1 MHAGLNLVLLYSIRM
16 LNTQNQIIRV
26 MLVDDHAVV
35 RAGYKRFIELNPE
48 IRVTAEATTGEE
60 AYELIKQIQVDV
72 VILDLSMPG
81 QGGFETLRKIMNR
94 FPKQKVLVFTMHEN
108 ASTANQ
114 VLKIGASGYLTKSMN
129 PELIVQAIHDVW
141 RGGTPIEEGIASALT
156 DLQNNSNPHDNLLPR
171 EYEVF
176 LLLSA
181 GESVDLICSKLN
193 MSSRTVFNYQTT
205 ILKKMNL
212 FTQIEFNHYALRHQL
227 IQSSP

>member
-1 MHAGLNLVLLYSIRM
+1 
-16 LNTQNQIIRV
+16 
-26 MLVDDHAVV
+26 
-35 RAGYKRFIELNPE
+35 
-48 IRVTAEATTGEE
+48 
-60 AYELIKQIQVDV
+60 VDV

-129 PELIVQAIHDVW
+129 PELIVQAIQDVW
-141 RGGTPIEEGIASALT
+141 RGGTPIEEGVASALT

-205 ILKKMNL
+205 IRKKMGL
-212 FTQIEFNHYALRHQL
+212 YSHIEFNQYALRHQL
-227 IQSSP
+227 IQSPP

>member
-1 MHAGLNLVLLYSIRM
+1 MHAELNPVLLYSIHM

-114 VLKIGASGYLTKSMN
+114 VLKIGASGYL
-129 PELIVQAIHDVW
+129 I
-141 RGGTPIEEGIASALT
+141 
-156 DLQNNSNPHDNLLPR
+156 
-171 EYEVF
+171 
-176 LLLSA
+176 
-181 GESVDLICSKLN
+181 IC
-193 MSSRTVFNYQTT
+193 
-205 ILKKMNL
+205 
-212 FTQIEFNHYALRHQL
+212 
-227 IQSSP
+227 

>member
-1 MHAGLNLVLLYSIRM
+1 
-16 LNTQNQIIRV
+16 
-26 MLVDDHAVV
+26 
-35 RAGYKRFIELNPE
+35 
-48 IRVTAEATTGEE
+48 
-60 AYELIKQIQVDV
+60 
-72 VILDLSMPG
+72 
-81 QGGFETLRKIMNR
+81 MNR

-129 PELIVQAIHDVW
+129 PELIVQAIQDVW
-141 RGGTPIEEGIASALT
+141 RGGTPIEEGVAAALT
-156 DLQNNSNPHDNLLPR
+156 ELQNNRNPHDNLLPR

-205 ILKKMNL
+205 IRKKMNL
-212 FTQIEFNHYALRHQL
+212 YTQIEFNHYALRHQL